1 MTGRERVGTLVGFAL
16 LAGYAGIHW
25 FALVADPPLGRW
37 AACVVIAL
45 ALALALDSLDMVRR
59 RRGATVGLACVL
71 VAAAVAAGFLA
82 TGVPARL
89 LAPGAWGELRANLDV
104 GLAGISQ
111 VDLPYAGES
120 AWTRLGILLAAPL
133 TLAVASAV
141 AFWPNRRR
149 PNLRRGVALTLLVAL
164 YAVAVTWE
172 SPSAEP
178 AHGLGL
184 LVCIAA
190 FLWLG
195 RLPGSRALAA
205 GAAVLVA
212 GLAALP
218 AAARMD
224 STDPMINYA
233 GWKLFGEERTA
244 AFDWDHSYGPL
255 DWPQRGLELFE
266 VRGATR
272 PMYWRASVLDEFGGA
287 SWARGDSIG
296 GVLIDSAE
304 VAEVSGAPAELVAEQ
319 DRWVQT
325 LDVSVRAL
333 RSPLLVAAG
342 IPQDVVGVPVAASAP
357 DGTTPVSGGLVQGS
371 EYEFTSYVP
380 DPTARMLRRHDDE
393 RYPRGLER
401 FTTMLLPEGV
411 SDTTFAPEAAP
422 VGTLESV
429 TVPIRGSRRARRAGP
444 AAGEPAPGTSY
455 ARIARLARAITAD
468 AGGNYQAV
476 AEIERYLLENYAYEQ
491 EVPDR
496 PEPLPA
502 FLFKDERGYCQQFSG
517 AMALMLRM
525 IGIPSRVATGFAAGL
540 PDPEEPGTYL
550 VRDTDAHSWVEVWFP
565 QAGWVTVDP
574 TPAAAPA
581 RTDTS
586 LNATASAGGVDRFG
600 AGRLR
605 AFEEIDEPSRSGP
618 FEASPSSRSD
628 DASPLGTV
636 VSFAA
641 VLGVIGLF
649 VGYRRRRALL
659 LRPEGAEPQLREL
672 ERAVP
677 LLGRPTGPRV
687 TLLGIERAF
696 ATALG
701 PDAARYPAA
710 LRDNRFAAGTPR
722 RPGPEQRRLLRRALG
737 HGKGIRGRLRALR
750 AIPPGGPR
758 RR

>member
-1 MTGRERVGTLVGFAL
+1 MTSRERAGTLLGFAL
-16 LAGYAGIHW
+16 LAGYAAVHW
-25 FALVADPPLGRW
+25 FALVAGPPLWRW
-37 AACVVIAL
+37 AVCVLIAL
-45 ALALALDSLDMVRR
+45 ALALALDALEMVRR
-59 RRGATVGLACVL
+59 RRGARIALAGVL
-71 VAAAVAAGFLA
+71 VVAAVAAGLLA
-82 TGVPARL
+82 AGVPARL
-89 LAPGAWGELRANLDV
+89 LAPGAWGELRANLDA

-120 AWTRLGILLAAPL
+120 VWTRLGILLAAPL
-133 TLAVASAV
+133 TLAAAAAV
-141 AFWPNRRR
+141 EFWPHRRR
-149 PNLRRGVALTLLVAL
+149 PNLRRGAALAMLVAL
-164 YAVAVTWE
+164 YAVSVTWE

-233 GWKLFGEERTA
+233 GWKLFGDERTA

-266 VRGATR
+266 VRGVAR
-272 PMYWRASVLDEFGGA
+272 PMYWRASVLDEFGGV
-287 SWARGDSIG
+287 SWARGDGVG
-296 GVLIDSAE
+296 GVLIDSPE
-304 VAEVSGAPAELVAEQ
+304 VADLSGAPAEIVAEQ
-319 DRWVQT
+319 DRWVET
-325 LDVSVRAL
+325 LDVSVGAL

-342 IPQDVVGVPVAASAP
+342 IPQDVTGVDVDPSAP
-357 DGTTPVSGGLVQGS
+357 DGTTTVAGGLVPGS
-371 EYEFTSYVP
+371 EYRFESYVP
-380 DPTARMLRRHDDE
+380 DPTAKMLRRHDDE
-393 RYPRGLER
+393 RYPRELER
-401 FTTMLLPEGV
+401 YTTMLLPEGV

-429 TVPIRGSRRARRAGP
+429 TVPIRDSRRARMAGP
-444 AAGEPAPGTSY
+444 AAGAVAPGTAY
-455 ARIARLARAITAD
+455 ARIAALSQRITAH

-476 AEIERYLLENYAYEQ
+476 AAIERYLLENYAYDQ

-496 PEPLPA
+496 DEPLPA
-502 FLFKDERGYCQQFSG
+502 FLFQDRRGYCQQFSG

-540 PDPEEPGTYL
+540 PDPEAPGTYL

-565 QAGWVTVDP
+565 RVGWVTVDP

-581 RTDTS
+581 RTDTT
-586 LNATASAGGVDRFG
+586 LNAAAAAGGEVPQFG
-600 AGRLR
+600 AGR
-605 AFEEIDEPSRSGP
+605 AFDIEESAQSGRVA
-618 FEASPSSRSD
+618 ESSSSSRSD
-628 DASPLGTV
+628 DDSPLGTV
-636 VSFAA
+636 VSFGA

-677 LLGRPTGPRV
+677 LLGRPSGPRV
-687 TLLGIERAF
+687 TLLGIEREF

-701 PDAARYPAA
+701 PEAARYPEA
-710 LRDNRFAAGTPR
+710 LRYNRFASGTPR

-737 HGKGIRGRLRALR
+737 HGNGIRGRLRALR